1 MKSIPPFFRI
11 IFRQIALISLILS
24 FAVVAKAQVGPSVTL
39 SVDNSSIVE
48 AAGMSTITATLS
60 TVSTDEVTVAI
71 GSNASSTAVP
81 AGTDYTLSTTSII
94 ITAGNTTGTAII
106 TAVEDV
112 SAEGNETVVI
122 DITGVT
128 NGTEDGT
135 QQKTVTIIDDDTSL
149 TLTFTAAS
157 QNHTVSFTVTSTGEP
172 ISWLWDFE
180 DGNTSTQQNP
190 THTYA
195 ASGTYT
201 ICLTATNTPGV
212 NNTFCSPVTV
222 SLTPAVASFTSN
234 AANAVVSF
242 TDTSTGGP
250 ISWLWDFGDGNTST
264 QQNTTHTYAAPGTY
278 TICLTAANVGGIDMS
293 CSQVTVSYPWAIFL
307 PAMMNNVQK

>member
-1 MKSIPPFFRI
+1 MKSIPLFFKI
-11 IFRQIALISLILS
+11 IFRHIALISLILS
-24 FAVVAKAQVGPSVTL
+24 FAVVAKALTGPSVTL

-60 TVSTDEVTVAI
+60 VAWGSEVTVAI
-71 GSNASSTAVP
+71 GSNASSTATG

-94 ITAGNTTGTAII
+94 ITAGNTTGTAIL
-106 TAVEDV
+106 TAIQDV

-135 QQKTVTIIDDDTSL
+135 QQKTVTIIDDDASPTV
-149 TLTFTAAS
+149 TFTADAA
-157 QNHTVSFTVTSTGEP
+157 NTVVSFTDTSTGGP
-172 ISWLWDFE
+172 TSWLWDFG

-195 ASGTYT
+195 AFGTYT
-201 ICLTATNTPGV
+201 ICLTARNTRGS
-212 NNTFCSPVTV
+212 NT
-222 SLTPAVASFTSN
+222 
-234 AANAVVSF
+234 
-242 TDTSTGGP
+242 
-250 ISWLWDFGDGNTST
+250 
-264 QQNTTHTYAAPGTY
+264 Y
-278 TICLTAANVGGIDMS
+278 

-307 PAMMNNVQK
+307 PAMMNNVQQ